1 MSLDSLLGIKS
12 TCTEDPS
19 LRINLPFNLKFAMV
33 CFGIENLSDASNK
46 IFPLEDSITLLHN

>member
-19 LRINLPFNLKFAMV
+19 LRINLPFQFKVRNGKM
-33 CFGIENLSDASNK
+33 FGIENLSDASNK
-46 IFPLEDSITLLHN
+46 IFPLEDSMAATT

>member
-33 CFGIENLSDASNK
+33 RCFGIENLSDASNK
-46 IFPLEDSITLLHN
+46 IFPLEDS